1 MQVKKLS
8 SPERYADG
16 NCLYVTISGSGSK
29 SWLLRIVVRGRRRD
43 MGLGSVDLVSLEEA
57 RDLARQYRRIA
68 RSGGDPKADP
78 PVEPIIPISKSS
90 WWDGI
95 SKGKYPKPIKLG
107 ENTTVWREDDIRK
120 LIDSL

>member
-8 SPERYADG
+8 SLGRYADG
-16 NCLYVTISGSGSK
+16 NCLYLTISESGSK

-68 RSGGDPKADP
+68 RSGGDPLLDRQALRGQF
-78 PVEPIIPISKSS
+78 ISF
-90 WWDGI
+90 
-95 SKGKYPKPIKLG
+95 
-107 ENTTVWREDDIRK
+107 REAAVQVHE
-120 LIDSL
+120 LNVPS

>member
-8 SPERYADG
+8 SLGRYADG
-16 NCLYVTISGSGSK
+16 NCLYLTVSESGSK

-68 RSGGDPKADP
+68 RSGGDPLLDHQVLPTYAP
-78 PVEPIIPISKSS
+78 PPLTKS
-90 WWDGI
+90 I
-95 SKGKYPKPIKLG
+95 QI
-107 ENTTVWREDDIRK
+107 
-120 LIDSL
+120 